1 LLERFGSLTRA
12 ASERDGGATERRDWE
27 DGRNA
32 SPDRAGSASRAWLD
46 FEGFDS
52 PGCAECGFTDLD
64 DGRPACC
71 FPAVFAAYRLADC
84 AGRSLNSIAD
94 CCFELA
100 RNCPDRLLLGLIE
113 LD

>member
-1 LLERFGSLTRA
+1 MLERFGWLTLG
-12 ASERDGGATERRDWE
+12 ASERDGGVTERRDWE

-32 SPDRAGSASRAWLD
+32 SPDREGSASRAWLD

-52 PGCAECGFTDLD
+52 PGCAECGFTDL
-64 DGRPACC
+64 
-71 FPAVFAAYRLADC
+71 AAFRLADC